1 MRAGRV
7 KVLLRNSTSMFAK
20 RTGAVRTLKSW
31 QTNRSDRRSSFGTQA
46 KKPSRVRSV
55 HQNRRKADPDDIR
68 IDHSDQAAVSNR
80 VLGSSSAITLSMNTR
95 KPSCTFVSQLRSTR
109 RFEKFICFSNGES
122 TIGLQKYT

>member
-7 KVLLRNSTSMFAK
+7 KVLLRNSTSIFAK

-68 IDHSDQAAVSNR
+68 IDHSDQAAVSNL
-80 VLGSSSAITLSMNTR
+80 VLGTSSAMILSIDR
-95 KPSCTFVSQLRSTR
+95 REPSCTFVSEFRSSR
-109 RFEKFICFSNGES
+109 RFKKFISYAFQEN
-122 TIGLQKYT
+122 QM